1 MTVPKSFLNR
11 RVEVFANPKA
21 RQGRDEII
29 VNLENMYEKLAILDN
44 KLLAQ
49 QLQINAI
56 TEALKAKKILEMRR
70 VTPGGV
76 EVPDGVAV

>member
-1 MTVPKSFLNR
+1 MSGPNR
-11 RVEVFANPKA
+11 RLRRSFQVPLA

-29 VNLENMYEKLAILDN
+29 VNLENLYEKLAIMDA
-44 KLLAQ
+44 KLIAQ
-49 QLQINAI
+49 QLQINTI
-56 TEALKAKKILEMRR
+56 TEALKAKKILEVRR